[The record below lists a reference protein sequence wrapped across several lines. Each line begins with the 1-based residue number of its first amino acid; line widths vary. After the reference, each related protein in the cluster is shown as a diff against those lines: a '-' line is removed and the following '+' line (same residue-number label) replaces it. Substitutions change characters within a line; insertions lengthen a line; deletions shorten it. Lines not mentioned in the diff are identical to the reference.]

1 MEKFTWV
8 QTFEKI
14 SEWLLQY
21 EYNQEYLIELL
32 KKIGVNKGLDD
43 QDNSGN
49 SFLLQEIDPFSFI
62 ALILKHGEEKRNH
75 RTQVDH
81 LKRARAVQMV
91 DYPNYEWAGRPSAKH
106 IVTQWRKE
114 NPKGKKIDCNRD
126 TKLDPKTIRKWWND
140 I

>member
-1 MEKFTWV
+1 MKKFTWV

-21 EYNQEYLIELL
+21 EDNQEDLIELL

-62 ALILKHGEEKRNH
+62 ALILKHGEEKEMS
-75 RTQVDH
+75 
-81 LKRARAVQMV
+81 L
-91 DYPNYEWAGRPSAKH
+91 
-106 IVTQWRKE
+106 
-114 NPKGKKIDCNRD
+114 
-126 TKLDPKTIRKWWND
+126 
-140 I
+140 